1 MMIQPQGTSHMPSYY
16 RPTGYHFSAPIYY
29 LPLIRAPVSVQSSSR
44 ASPPPPAR
52 TTRSSRSSLPSGHSP
67 DTIPMA
73 PRHSTVPLPDVSQV
87 NSHQTEHPET
97 RCSTHPSRTR
107 TPSYVISPASIHTFV
122 DPLIALPQHPTAK
135 PPLTWDLMYPPSTAR
150 VDYLATRVDLRRRS
164 VFRINGRT
172 PLAPPIQSIVL
183 MFPLLPMEFEIKPSN
198 VWTSSGLYI
207 TIGDV
212 LEGLYRGLRVPV
224 VESEVMRLSDSER
237 ETLRRA
243 SERRCRLLR
252 ENSGWRD
259 VFLKVDYLARR
270 RRFLGI
276 RPALPYE
283 IPRGRKSG
291 EVYIVE
297 VGTSDG

>member
-1 MMIQPQGTSHMPSYY
+1 MPSYY
-16 RPTGYHFSAPIYY
+16 QPTDYHFSAPIYY
-29 LPLIRAPVSVQSSSR
+29 LPLIRAPLSVRSSLR
-44 ASPPPPAR
+44 ASPPAW
-52 TTRSSRSSLPSGHSP
+52 TVRSSLRSAPPP

-73 PRHSTVPLPDVSQV
+73 PRHSTVPLPDVSQDG
-87 NSHQTEHPET
+87 SHQTAHRET
-97 RCSTHPSRTR
+97 RCSTQHPSRAH
-107 TPSYVISPASIHTFV
+107 TPRYVIPPASIHTSV

-150 VDYLATRVDLRRRS
+150 IEYLATRVDLRRRS
-164 VFRINGRT
+164 VFRIHGRN

-198 VWTSSGLYI
+198 VWTSSGPYI

-212 LEGLYRGLRVPV
+212 LEGLYRGLRLPV
-224 VESEVMRLSDSER
+224 VESEVMRLSDAER

-243 SERRCRLLR
+243 SERRCRLLPKD
-252 ENSGWRD
+252 SGWRE
-259 VFLKVDYLARR
+259 VYLYVDYLGRR

-283 IPRGRKSG
+283 IPGGRESG